1 MHDRFSPSGTTH
13 LPVLVSWDPEA
24 ERLYQVTSVATF
36 FFLFNDRYSGI
47 FLNAF
52 YFIIFRWSPQN
63 FAFKQQKKFFF
74 VQLFFSPLAPYAL
87 LWSAFLSLGSQLF
100 SFVASV
106 TPENLYRLKLIFT
119 TKPQL
124 LLNIQR
130 CNWKKPFLLLQL
142 FEQLLACE
150 TFQSCLSF

>member
-1 MHDRFSPSGTTH
+1 MTDLAPAELRIYRF
-13 LPVLVSWDPEA
+13 LFPEIQKQNDFI
-24 ERLYQVTSVATF
+24 RSLQLQLF